1 MARQR
6 QFSEKAAG
14 LAEQARIEREDYMHQ
29 IQRQKQ
35 LELQERKV
43 EEEKK
48 KALKEHSVKIR
59 A

>member
-1 MARQR
+1 
-6 QFSEKAAG
+6 
-14 LAEQARIEREDYMHQ
+14 MHQ

-35 LELQERKV
+35 LELQECKV